1 LIVTPDYPPK
11 DDVFQ
16 LAAITLHSLLQLTTD
31 FGHTQMIWYDMEDFS
46 QYFRLDVNENQIK
59 RLTEEQKQI
68 ILEHAHNTLEYFS
81 YI

>member
-1 LIVTPDYPPK
+1 
-11 DDVFQ
+11 
-16 LAAITLHSLLQLTTD
+16 
-31 FGHTQMIWYDMEDFS
+31 MEDFS